1 MNMQWI
7 HRLLELLSQE
17 EYISGIITGLIT
29 AFLWSLLSNLVRL
42 LRASIS
48 AKNTASYISGYWIT
62 YFCPVEIPG
71 KENFE
76 LYHFFKPKLLGD
88 GKVKFDF
95 SYQHFS
101 NRKHQTSPRKGSGYA
116 VTSAGQIA
124 GTYYTEE
131 DLAVGTFLLYTD
143 LSPERYRPLIR
154 GDCFELSNGRP
165 AYGVGNSGF
174 ILHKVNPP
182 ILTKIKM
189 SVGLKSFEDFLETKK
204 FYDLNIK

>member
-124 GTYYTEE
+124 GNYYT
-131 DLAVGTFLLYTD
+131 
-143 LSPERYRPLIR
+143 
-154 GDCFELSNGRP
+154 
-165 AYGVGNSGF
+165 
-174 ILHKVNPP
+174 
-182 ILTKIKM
+182 
-189 SVGLKSFEDFLETKK
+189 
-204 FYDLNIK
+204 